1 MHWEISTFAPAKSF
15 FNKPM
20 LKKISFYILS
30 LILPAMV
37 LSGCEGGF
45 DFVYDEPPT
54 IEPAKW
60 QVYIDASSWTEWHY
74 LDLVAVSEQTKDN
87 ESYDASSAFV
97 TMAIPMKATGDAE
110 TVNGHRKPGQ
120 YKYWYDIFGG
130 GLSKN
135 EFREFIPTAS
145 QPEPESW
152 TFAVHRDNVR
162 TNPAVVKGVWESPLT
177 DISEANPTILAD
189 AKFTADEWSENEVWS
204 DASTMMSLIVPSQGI
219 NTNKVLSGWLTMSL
233 PPIPP
238 AFAHNNHVFILSMQD
253 GTFAALQLAD
263 YISPKGTKCCLTINY
278 KYPL

>member
-1 MHWEISTFAPAKSF
+1 
-15 FNKPM
+15 M
-20 LKKISFYILS
+20 LKKTSSYILS

-54 IEPAKW
+54 IEPTKW

-74 LDLVAVSEQTKDN
+74 LDLVAVSEQAKDN
-87 ESYDASSAFV
+87 DGYDASSAFI
-97 TMAIPMKATGDAE
+97 TMDIPIEATGDAE
-110 TVNGHRKPGQ
+110 AVNGHRKPGL
-120 YKYWYDIFGG
+120 YKYWYDIFNG

-135 EFREFIPTAS
+135 EFREFIPTAA

-177 DISEANPTILAD
+177 DISDVDPTVLTD
-189 AKFTADEWSENEVWS
+189 AEFTADEWSENEVWS

-219 NTNKVLSGWLTMSL
+219 NTNKVLSGWLTMSI

-238 AFAHNNHVFILSMQD
+238 VFAHNNHVFILAMQD

-263 YISPKGTKCCLTINY
+263 YISPNGTKCCLTINY